1 MWEFVKE
8 TAEMM
13 TAEFELKDEVSL
25 PAFVTRA
32 STHTQFFFF
41 SLFFSLSG
49 FHYVEMSHLGRC
61 DSLIPLLGYLRG
73 NTSENAF
80 FFFDCQFG

>member
-1 MWEFVKE
+1 MWEFMKE

-32 STHTQFFFF
+32 THTFFFL
-41 SLFFSLSG
+41 SLSLSG
-49 FHYVEMSHLGRC
+49 FHYVEISHSGLC

-73 NTSENAF
+73 NTSENALF
-80 FFFDCQFG
+80 

>member
-1 MWEFVKE
+1 MWEFMKE

-32 STHTQFFFF
+32 THTVFFFF
-41 SLFFSLSG
+41 SLSLSLSLSG
-49 FHYVEMSHLGRC
+49 FHYVEISHSGLC

-73 NTSENAF
+73 NTSENALF
-80 FFFDCQFG
+80 

>member
-25 PAFVTRA
+25 PTFVTRA
-32 STHTQFFFF
+32 STHTQFF
-41 SLFFSLSG
+41 SLFFFSFL
-49 FHYVEMSHLGRC
+49 FLVFIMLKC
-61 DSLIPLLGYLRG
+61 L
-73 NTSENAF
+73 T
-80 FFFDCQFG
+80 